1 MLKKDEYPKFEGH
14 FGEAL
19 NPDTYAGA
27 WGWKQLAHELYEACL
42 NAHDN
47 HDTDSLKE
55 ILKHL
60 KPVFEYKNKGNQSD
74 EDK

>member
-19 NPDTYAGA
+19 NPDTSAGA
-27 WGWKQLAHELYEACL
+27 WAWKRLAHELYEACL
-42 NAHDN
+42 KAHDN

-55 ILKHL
+55 ILKNL
-60 KPVFEYKNKGNQSD
+60 KPVFDYKNKD
-74 EDK
+74 EEE